1 MVVESTALT
10 VITLNVNGLNSPIKR
25 HRLAE
30 WIKKQDPSICC
41 LQETHFRH
49 KDKHRLKVKGW
60 KKIFHANNN
69 QKKAGVAILISDKLD
84 FKSET
89 IKRDKEGHYILIKG
103 SIHQEN
109 ITIINIYAP
118 NQNAPKFMRQTLRSL
133 KGEID
138 TSTIIVGDFNT
149 PLSSMDRT
157 SRQRITKETEML
169 NCMINELDLTDIYRT
184 LHPTTAG
191 YTFFSSAHGTFSR
204 IDHMLGHKASLNGM
218 KLEINK
224 RQKVIK
230 FTNIWR
236 LNNTLLENQWV
247 KEEITREISK
257 YLEANDNES
266 TTCQNL
272 WDAAKPVLRGKF
284 IALNAYIKGEERTK
298 N

>member
-10 VITLNVNGLNSPIKR
+10 VITLNVNGLNSPVKR

-49 KDKHRLKVKGW
+49 KDKYRLKVKGW

-69 QKKAGVAILISDKLD
+69 QKKAGGPILISDKLD
-84 FKSET
+84 FKSKT

-109 ITIINIYAP
+109 ITVINIYAP

-169 NCMINELDLTDIYRT
+169 NCMINELDLTD
-184 LHPTTAG
+184 L
-191 YTFFSSAHGTFSR
+191 
-204 IDHMLGHKASLNGM
+204 
-218 KLEINK
+218 
-224 RQKVIK
+224 
-230 FTNIWR
+230 
-236 LNNTLLENQWV
+236 
-247 KEEITREISK
+247 
-257 YLEANDNES
+257 
-266 TTCQNL
+266 
-272 WDAAKPVLRGKF
+272 
-284 IALNAYIKGEERTK
+284 
-298 N
+298 